1 MIPFNKPPVTG
12 DEITYISQALT
23 SGKLSGDAYFGKKCQ
38 AWFEDK
44 LSCHKTL
51 LTPSC
56 TAALE
61 MAAILIDITEGD
73 EVIMPSFTFVSTA
86 NAFVLRGAKIVFV
99 DIRPDTMNMDERL
112 IEAAIT
118 IKTKAIV
125 PVHYAGVSC
134 DMDVIMDI
142 AERHKLYVIEDAAQG
157 MMSFYKGKPLGS
169 IGHLAAY
176 SFHETKNYSSGG
188 EGGLLII
195 NDKKLA
201 ERAEIIRE
209 KGTNRSLFFRGQV
222 DKYTWVDIGS
232 SFLPSEIQA
241 AYLWAQLTNA
251 EKIHSAR
258 MYIWNK
264 YYAAFEGLA
273 DRIERPVI
281 PSDCK
286 HNAHMFYIKLRNL
299 DERSAFIEHMKV
311 HQITAVFHYIPLHAA
326 PAGLSHGRLNGE
338 DVFTT
343 SQSERLVRLP
353 IYYGMTE
360 AEISKVIDT
369 IVLFFNTSNMTMD
382 AQ

>member
-12 DEITYISQALT
+12 DEIHHISQALT

-38 AWFEDK
+38 TWFEQK
-44 LSCHKTL
+44 LKCHKAL

-61 MAAILIDITEGD
+61 MAAILIDIAPGD

-99 DIRPDTMNMDERL
+99 DIRPDTMNIDERL
-112 IEAAIT
+112 IEQAIT
-118 IKTKAIV
+118 GKTKAIV
-125 PVHYAGVSC
+125 PVHYAGVGC

-142 AERHKLYVIEDAAQG
+142 ANRHKLYVIEDAAQG
-157 MMSFYKGKPLGS
+157 MMSTYKEKQLGS

-232 SFLPSEIQA
+232 SFLPSEVQA
-241 AYLWAQLTNA
+241 AYLWAQLENV
-251 EKIHSAR
+251 EKIYSAR
-258 MYIWNK
+258 MNTWDK
-264 YYAAFEGLA
+264 YYTAFNDLTS
-273 DRIERPVI
+273 RIVLPTVPEQ
-281 PSDCK
+281 CK
-286 HNAHMFYIKLRNL
+286 HNAHMFYIKLKDLN
-299 DERSAFIEHMKV
+299 ERTHFIEHMK
-311 HQITAVFHYIPLHAA
+311 QNNIMSVFHYIPLHAA
-326 PAGLSHGRLNGE
+326 PAGLSHGRFCGE
-338 DVFTT
+338 DKYTT
-343 SQSERLVRLP
+343 SHSERLVRLP
-353 IYYGMTE
+353 IFYGITDEETLKIIE
-360 AEISKVIDT
+360 AT
-369 IVLFFNTSNMTMD
+369 VLFFKNADSILEV
-382 AQ
+382 Q